1 MINNMQELLKE
12 IKEVYPTNWIY
23 NEQDN
28 SIYNSD
34 GKDIRGDDYSIIQQE
49 NGYTINWTGDTIED
63 ITKERLVKLLKNF
76 YDYDN
81 EK

>member
-34 GKDIRGDDYSIIQQE
+34 GKDIRGDDYSISQQE

>member
-1 MINNMQELLKE
+1 MINNMEELLKE

-34 GKDIRGDDYSIIQQE
+34 GKDIRGDDYSISQQE

>member
-1 MINNMQELLKE
+1 MINNMQEILKE

-34 GKDIRGDDYSIIQQE
+34 GKDIRGDDYSISQQE

>member
-1 MINNMQELLKE
+1 MINNMEELLKE
-12 IKEVYPTNWIY
+12 IKEVYPKNWIY

-34 GKDIRGDDYSIIQQE
+34 GKDIRGDDYSISQQE